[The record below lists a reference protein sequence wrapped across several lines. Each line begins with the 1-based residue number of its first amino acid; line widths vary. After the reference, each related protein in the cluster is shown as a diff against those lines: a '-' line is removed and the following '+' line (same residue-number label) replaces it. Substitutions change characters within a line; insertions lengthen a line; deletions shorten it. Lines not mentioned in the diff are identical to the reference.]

1 MAQLVYQVVERTLS
15 QQPGYTI
22 TSVEGDV
29 NSNRIHF
36 IMNRMEDGVDL
47 STKDIFVVYRNKNQE
62 GSEDACVNIETDA
75 NGETFSFDWYL
86 SAESTSVSG
95 DLIFQVV
102 CRSIDENNKISY
114 QWSTLPETL
123 KTQPG
128 VTYTQTIAAVNLSEQ
143 IALVGTH
150 TTHDTLVDEGDPI
163 PIVGRTI
170 QMPTLTNV
178 IVAKDANSQVLTFTI
193 DRYQD
198 GIDISDKTFYFKFK
212 NSKGQGNRRKAVNVV
227 SDSTKVTFCWLVGA
241 LESQVPGELSFE
253 VEILGSIFTDEF
265 YCFQTLPA
273 YFTVERS
280 IDYSEII
287 NYGEDSDYILQ
298 DHESRIQD
306 LESGTSGGGSG
317 TGADGKS
324 AYEIAVENGYEGT
337 EAEWLASLKGASA
350 TIAIGTV
357 TTGAPGTQASVINS
371 GTPGAA
377 VLDITIPR
385 GANGEDAPASV
396 DVSSVLY
403 GKKLSN
409 FGDSIAAGVGNSND
423 GVNPYGYVQM
433 IADRNGMTLYDH
445 AVGGYKMSQ
454 ILTSLNNASETD
466 ADYVLLEGGYN
477 DANPSGLTTMG
488 TLSSGY
494 TATLDTT
501 TFYGALESLLKTA
514 QAKYPSAKIVYV
526 IVHRTK
532 RTQWPDYAEAIKAAC
547 EKWSIPCVNLMESG
561 GLNSNIDAMLNAYT
575 DSVGVHPNEAG
586 YLKWYVPPVEAKL
599 RELTS
604 HAVQVYTYT
613 SSSSSTAYEG
623 DFTIPGTIPANV
635 QKISQY
641 TVNGL
646 SMEAG
651 TMTVGTQE
659 ITLPALGK
667 WDTLTA
673 TSAGAGTIAR
683 QSVKKLLS
691 EFSWNLISTSA
702 DGNTLFFGCTTASQ
716 YIPAADLPAN
726 DGAEL
731 TCVYS
736 PDFTLMTVSGIT
748 GANTEGIAFKST
760 GSPRLRVL
768 ASRLTDAGHTAD
780 LTGLNSYLSATGN
793 YIVYKAT
800 EQTTESVTLDALTEH
815 SGTVTLSSGYTGG
828 TMTAVKDE
836 YGGSD
841 GDDITINTDTTTE
854 IALAHNT
861 EYRRGEVSSLT
872 ISLPSTIPERLD
884 CMVAFST
891 GSTAPTV
898 TLPSGMAITGDD
910 VSGGAFSPAAN
921 KRYNLMIWYDGVMV
935 WCSIVGVS
943 IASSDPEPTTYSI
956 TYEENGGTTVA
967 DQTGQTNL
975 PDPLPS
981 ITYAGHTFGGWFTDS
996 GYSTAAVAGATL
1008 TANVTLY
1015 AKWTET
1021 SSGGTGTGTEADP
1034 YIIASA
1040 TDFKALADSVD
1051 GGDSKSGKYYKLTS
1065 DIDLSDYTA
1074 WNPIGGNDKT
1084 GTDASAGFA
1093 GTLDGAGHTIKNLN
1107 VSEVQYAGLFGTN
1120 FTGVV
1125 MNLGIESGEINT
1137 STANSTCGAI
1147 ARKMTASGAK
1157 IVNCYSLI
1165 PCTAVARSSG
1175 LVDEMADGAMLI
1187 GCYQAALVGGGSGYA
1202 LKGATTATGS
1212 IHYCLWDSDKTA
1224 NGLTTTTDSSNNTG
1238 LTTTQFATAAAT
1250 LNDNL
1255 SAVATKSGIDA
1266 SKLCTWTNGTNG
1278 YPALVVKA

>member
-29 NSNRIHF
+29 NSNRVHF

-86 SAESTSVSG
+86 SAKSTSVSG

-123 KTQPG
+123 KTHSG

-324 AYEIAVENGYEGT
+324 AYEIAVENGFTGT
-337 EAEWLASLKGASA
+337 EAEWLASLKGANGADGADGQDGTAA
-350 TIAIGTV
+350 TITIGTV
-357 TTGAPGTQASVINS
+357 TTGEPGTQASVVNS
-371 GTPGAA
+371 GTSSAA
-377 VLDITIPR
+377 VLDITIPK
-385 GANGEDAPASV
+385 GANGQDGADAPASV
-396 DVSSVLY
+396 DVSGILY
-403 GKKLSN
+403 GKTILD
-409 FGDSIAAGVGNSND
+409 FGDSIAYGNDTAGVGYAD
-423 GVNPYGYVQM
+423 M
-433 IADRNGMTLYDH
+433 IAERNGMTVHSY
-445 AVGGYKMSQ
+445 AVGGHKLSQ
-454 ILTSLNNASETD
+454 ILAQLQSATEET
-466 ADYVLLEGGYN
+466 ADYVLIEGGYN

-488 TLSSGY
+488 SLSSGY

-501 TFYGALESLLKTA
+501 TFYGTLETLLKTA

-532 RTQWPDYAEAIKAAC
+532 RTQWPDYAAAIKAAC
-547 EKWSIPCVNLMESG
+547 DKWSVPCVNLMEQG

-586 YLKWYVPPVEAKL
+586 YLTWYVPPIEAKL

-604 HAVQVYTYT
+604 HVVQTSDPVTPDAPYTGT
-613 SSSSSTAYEG
+613 
-623 DFTIPGTIPANV
+623 FNIPGVIPDNV

-646 SMEAG
+646 SMVAG
-651 TMTVGTQE
+651 NMTAGSQT
-659 ITLPALGK
+659 IALPALGK
-667 WDTLTA
+667 WDVLTA
-673 TSAGAGTIAR
+673 SADGSATIAR
-683 QSVKKLLS
+683 QSAKRLLS
-691 EFSWNLISTSA
+691 SFTWNLISSNDT
-702 DGNTLFFGCTTASQ
+702 TLYFGCTSSGQ
-716 YIPAADLPAN
+716 YLSAADLPAN

-736 PDFTLMTVSGIT
+736 PDFPSITVGAIT
-748 GANTEGIAFKST
+748 NATTEGIAFKST

-768 ASRLTDAGHTAD
+768 ASRLTDAGYTAD
-780 LTGLNSYLSATGN
+780 LDGLNSYLSATGN
-793 YIVYKAT
+793 YIVYKAA
-800 EQTTESVTLDALTEH
+800 EQTTESVTLDALTAT
-815 SGTVTLSSGYTGG
+815 SGAVTLTDGYSGG
-828 TMTAVKDE
+828 TMTAVE
-836 YGGSD
+836 
-841 GDDITINTDTTTE
+841 
-854 IALAHNT
+854 
-861 EYRRGEVSSLT
+861 
-872 ISLPSTIPERLD
+872 
-884 CMVAFST
+884 
-891 GSTAPTV
+891 
-898 TLPSGMAITGDD
+898 
-910 VSGGAFSPAAN
+910 
-921 KRYNLMIWYDGVMV
+921 
-935 WCSIVGVS
+935 
-943 IASSDPEPTTYSI
+943 
-956 TYEENGGTTVA
+956 
-967 DQTGQTNL
+967 
-975 PDPLPS
+975 
-981 ITYAGHTFGGWFTDS
+981 
-996 GYSTAAVAGATL
+996 
-1008 TANVTLY
+1008 
-1015 AKWTET
+1015 
-1021 SSGGTGTGTEADP
+1021 
-1034 YIIASA
+1034 
-1040 TDFKALADSVD
+1040 
-1051 GGDSKSGKYYKLTS
+1051 
-1065 DIDLSDYTA
+1065 
-1074 WNPIGGNDKT
+1074 
-1084 GTDASAGFA
+1084 DAS
-1093 GTLDGAGHTIKNLN
+1093 
-1107 VSEVQYAGLFGTN
+1107 
-1120 FTGVV
+1120 
-1125 MNLGIESGEINT
+1125 
-1137 STANSTCGAI
+1137 
-1147 ARKMTASGAK
+1147 
-1157 IVNCYSLI
+1157 
-1165 PCTAVARSSG
+1165 
-1175 LVDEMADGAMLI
+1175 
-1187 GCYQAALVGGGSGYA
+1187 GGGSGSSLPA
-1202 LKGATTATGS
+1202 VTADDNGKVLGVVNGAWDKMDAPIGAVVIKQITVSEAVVS
-1212 IHYCLWDSDKTA
+1212 I
-1224 NGLTTTTDSSNNTG
+1224 TDSFDKAYKH
-1238 LTTTQFATAAAT
+1238 LTVCAYTPTAASNTTNNNALLFKPNSVAWWSFSIGGISIYGPIIQKSDIDCEPT
-1250 LNDNL
+1250 GIFAFGVSG
-1255 SAVATKSGIDA
+1255 SASAKSVNSTDFASGIQSFTIVPNTSGDTDMIPA
-1266 SKLCTWTNGTNG
+1266 GTVITIYG
-1278 YPALVVKA
+1278 RDSI